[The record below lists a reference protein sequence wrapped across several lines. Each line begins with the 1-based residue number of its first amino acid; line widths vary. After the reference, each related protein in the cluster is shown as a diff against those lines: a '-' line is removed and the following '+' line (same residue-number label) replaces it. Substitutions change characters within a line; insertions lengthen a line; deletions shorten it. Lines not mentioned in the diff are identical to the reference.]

1 WQWFFFNNPAAF
13 AAFFIFFISALAEGN
28 RTPFDLPE
36 AESELVSG
44 YNTEYSG
51 MRFSYFFLVEWG
63 NMWVMSALAT
73 TMFLGGWQLPG
84 LTAERFDALTGG
96 TAVALEIAS
105 LAWVAVKAL

>member
-1 WQWFFFNNPAAF
+1 M
-13 AAFFIFFISALAEGN
+13 AEGK

-63 NMWVMSALAT
+63 NMWVMSALAV
-73 TMFLGGWQLPG
+73 TMFLGGWQIPG
-84 LTAERFDALTGG
+84 LSVERFDALTGG
-96 TAVALEIAS
+96 IGVGAGGAS
-105 LAWVAVKAL
+105 LLIFALQTPFFGLVTL

>member
-1 WQWFFFNNPAAF
+1 WFVFDEPATIVSF
-13 AAFFIFFISALAEGN
+13 LIYVIISLAEGN

-73 TMFLGGWQLPG
+73 TMFLGGWQIPG
-84 LTAERFDALTGG
+84 VSPEKFDALTGG
-96 TAVALEIAS
+96 MAVFAEISS
-105 LAWVAVKAL
+105 LWIFS